1 MATDLLLNP
10 TTVRGL
16 RHQVVEQILRAII
29 RGQLPTGQRL
39 VVQRLAT
46 QLNVSA
52 TPAREALLELAN
64 IGVADLLPNRGAV
77 VRRFGPVELQEMYH
91 LRRILEIEATRCA
104 CRRIDRGELSTLR
117 EEMRNLTEQS
127 GDDWS
132 RREMNSDRRLHELIA
147 RQCGNARLT
156 QEIQR
161 YDTLMQAIRDVVG
174 DRRQAQERA
183 IVEHLVVVDGL
194 LDEDS
199 DRAAQGMTRHIENTA
214 EVVTATLFPRNDRD
228 PESRVCSP

>member
-1 MATDLLLNP
+1 MAMATDLLLNP

-29 RGQLPTGQRL
+29 RGQLPAGQRL
-39 VVQRLAT
+39 VVQRLAA

-91 LRRILEIEATRCA
+91 LRRILEVEATRCA
-104 CRRIDRGELSTLR
+104 CGRIDQDVLASLR
-117 EEMRNLTEQS
+117 EEMQS
-127 GDDWS
+127 LAELHGEDWS
-132 RREMNSDRRLHELIA
+132 QREMDSDRQLHDLVA
-147 RQCGNARLT
+147 TRCGNVRLT
-156 QEIQR
+156 QEVQR
-161 YDTLMQAIRDVVG
+161 YSTLMQAIREVVG

-183 IVEHLVVVDGL
+183 VGEHLNVVDAL
-194 LDEDS
+194 LDEDP
-199 DRAAQGMTRHIENTA
+199 DRAAQAMAIHIENTA
-214 EVVTATLFPRNDRD
+214 EVVTNTLFPKG
-228 PESRVCSP
+228 

>member
-1 MATDLLLNP
+1 MLTMATDLLLNP

-29 RGQLPTGQRL
+29 GGQMPEGQRL
-39 VVQRLAT
+39 VVQRLAA

-64 IGVADLLPNRGAV
+64 IGMADLLPNRGAV
-77 VRRFGPVELQEMYH
+77 VRRFGPVELREMFH
-91 LRRILEIEATRCA
+91 LRRILEVEATRCA
-104 CRRIDRGELSTLR
+104 CGRIDRAELATLR
-117 EEMRNLTEQS
+117 EEIQSLEEQH

-132 RREMNSDRRLHELIA
+132 QREMDSDRQLHKLIA
-147 RQCGNARLT
+147 KQCGNARLT

-161 YDTLMQAIRDVVG
+161 YGTLMQAIRDVVG

-183 IVEHLVVVDGL
+183 IAEHLVVVNAL

-199 DRAAQGMTRHIENTA
+199 DRAAQGMTQHIENTA
-214 EVVTATLFPRNDRD
+214 EVVTATLFPQG
-228 PESRVCSP
+228 

>member
-29 RGQLPTGQRL
+29 SGQFPAGHRL

-64 IGVADLLPNRGAV
+64 IGVADILPNRGAV
-77 VRRFGPVELQEMYH
+77 VRQFGPVELREMYH
-91 LRRILEIEATRCA
+91 LRQILEVDAARCA
-104 CRRIDRGELSTLR
+104 CGRIDRDELAILAEHLR
-117 EEMRNLTEQS
+117 ELIEHR

-132 RREMNSDRRLHELIA
+132 QREMITDRQLHDLIA
-147 RQCGNARLT
+147 SHCGNARLT
-156 QEIQR
+156 REIQR
-161 YDTLMQAIRDVVG
+161 YGTLMQAIRDVVG

-183 IVEHLVVVDGL
+183 ALEHLEIVNAL
-194 LDEDS
+194 LDEDPT
-199 DRAAQGMTRHIENTA
+199 RAAECMAQHIENTA
-214 EVVTATLFPRNDRD
+214 QVVEATLFP
-228 PESRVCSP
+228 PA

>member
-29 RGQLPTGQRL
+29 SGQLPEGHRL
-39 VVQRLAT
+39 VVQRLAA

-77 VRRFGPVELQEMYH
+77 VLRFGPVELREMYH
-91 LRRILEIEATRCA
+91 TRRILEVEATRCA
-104 CRRIDRGELSTLR
+104 CGQVDRELLSTLR
-117 EEMRNLTEQS
+117 NEMQHLLEHR
-127 GDDWS
+127 GRDWS
-132 RREMNSDRRLHELIA
+132 HREMNSDRQLHDLIA
-147 RQCGNARLT
+147 TGCGNARLT
-156 QEIQR
+156 REIQR

-183 IVEHLVVVDGL
+183 IEEHLVILNAL
-194 LDEDS
+194 LEEDP
-199 DRAAQGMTRHIENTA
+199 DRAAHAMARHIENTA
-214 EVVTATLFPRNDRD
+214 EVVAATLFPA
-228 PESRVCSP
+228 EA